1 MKKVKKQEV
10 INIILFKS
18 KLEKIIWAILFIIPF
33 GSMSIYGISWEN
45 HIQSTSQAVSTELNN
60 IKFSTLN
67 KDADGEKSLK
77 LDSGK
82 TIEIRKSISS
92 PDELIAVYSFS
103 NNATEKDESLTFEIK
118 NVDGYAKAVSIKDSL
133 GREITGN

>member
-1 MKKVKKQEV
+1 MV
-10 INIILFKS
+10 LFKS
-18 KLEKIIWAILFIIPF
+18 KLEKITWAILFIIPF

-45 HIQSTSQAVSTELNN
+45 HIQSTSQTVSTELNN

-67 KDADGEKSLK
+67 KDTDGEKSLK

-92 PDELIAVYSFS
+92 PDDELIAVYSFS
-103 NNATEKDESLTFEIK
+103 NNATGKDESLTFEIK